1 MEPMTIHAMLARRG
15 YDLPRARAA
24 LDALLADPDDL
35 PRVFTL
41 IDALSG
47 RTTEQLVARL
57 ARDEAGAALLRDRPD
72 IVAHLRDRDAL
83 RSLPEGSLG
92 RAYLRFVEA
101 EGISAEGIITAAEE
115 GRAGPT
121 EADPSL
127 QWVRQRMRDTHDLWH
142 ALTGYQGDV
151 AGEVALLAFSLGQ
164 VRNPGVAVIVLTALL
179 RGLARSHGALVLDG
193 FVRGT
198 RAAWLPAQR
207 WEALL
212 ALPLDEVR
220 ARLRVGAPASYEPVR
235 TQQLRA
241 EGLLTQAA

>member
-1 MEPMTIHAMLARRG
+1 MTIHAMLARRG
-15 YDLPRARAA
+15 YDLPKAREA

-47 RTTEQLVARL
+47 RTTERLVARL
-57 ARDEAGAALLRDRPD
+57 ARDEAGATLLEQRPD
-72 IVAHLRDRDAL
+72 LVARLRDRDAL
-83 RSLPEGSLG
+83 RALPEGSLG
-92 RAYLRFVEA
+92 RAYLRFVED
-101 EGISAEGIITAAEE
+101 EGISAEGIIAAAEE
-115 GRAGPT
+115 GRLAA
-121 EADPSL
+121 EASDPRL
-127 QWVRQRMRDTHDLWH
+127 QWARQRMRDTHDLWH

-164 VRNPGVAVIVLTALL
+164 VRNPGVAVIVLTALV

-207 WEALL
+207 WEELL
-212 ALPLDEVR
+212 ELPLAEVR
-220 ARLRVGAPASYEPVR
+220 ARLRVGAPARYEPVR
-235 TQQLRA
+235 TSQLRA
-241 EGLLTQAA
+241 EGYLASRAA